1 MTQKYEK
8 EINGKKIALE
18 IFQHEPWGS
27 PRDWDNLGHM
37 VCWHRRYS
45 LGDPHD
51 IDHNDFGSWEE
62 IEEYLAK
69 KMDACVIL
77 PIYMYDHGGITIST
91 KYVYPYTDRWDAGQI
106 GFIYCTREKIRKYFS
121 VKYVTEKWKKRAR
134 GVLMDEVDIYDCY
147 LRGEVYGFRL
157 FENGEEIDSCYEF
170 YGDDIRSN
178 GLLDH
183 LPEEY
188 RKLYEEVN

>member
-8 EINGKKIALE
+8 EINGKKIVLE
-18 IFQHEPWGS
+18 IFQHEPYES
-27 PRDWDNLGHM
+27 PREWDNLGHM

-51 IDHNDFGSWEE
+51 IDHSNFGSWEE
-62 IEEYLAK
+62 IEEYLVK

-77 PIYMYDHGGITIST
+77 PIYMYDHSGITIST

-106 GFIYCTREKIRKYFS
+106 GFIYCTKKKIREYFS

-134 GVLMDEVDIYDCY
+134 GVLMDEVDIYDYY
-147 LRGEVYGFRL
+147 LRGEVYGFKL
-157 FENGEEIDSCYEF
+157 FEDGKEIDSCCGF
-170 YGDDIRSN
+170 YGDDMRSN
-178 GLLDH
+178 GLLDC

-188 RKLYEEVN
+188 RKLYEEAN